1 MRRKR
6 ERYGCSFDFS
16 SPHSTAETT
25 RITKDTATNS
35 TDTLLDRLRE
45 HRFEGEADDLL
56 VEINASIDVDVR
68 LASVDV
74 RGSALAHLD
83 MPPALRHPPGGR
95 GEDILADGLRTVE
108 EEIRTGTFPVD
119 RSLEDIHM
127 NIEARLQTLV
137 GPRRGEAPHRSIT
150 ERSGGSRFAPPGSAT
165 RRHEPI
171 SCSKG

>member
-1 MRRKR
+1 M
-6 ERYGCSFDFS
+6 
-16 SPHSTAETT
+16 
-25 RITKDTATNS
+25 NS
-35 TDTLLDRLRE
+35 TDTPLDRLRE

-74 RGSALAHLD
+74 RGSLAHLD
-83 MPPALRHPPGGR
+83 MLRRCGILQ
-95 GEDILADGLRTVE
+95 EDEADILADGLRTVE

-137 GPRRGEAPHRSIT
+137 GPVA
-150 ERSGGSRFAPPGSAT
+150 GGSTPLDHGTIRWLSIRASGSAT